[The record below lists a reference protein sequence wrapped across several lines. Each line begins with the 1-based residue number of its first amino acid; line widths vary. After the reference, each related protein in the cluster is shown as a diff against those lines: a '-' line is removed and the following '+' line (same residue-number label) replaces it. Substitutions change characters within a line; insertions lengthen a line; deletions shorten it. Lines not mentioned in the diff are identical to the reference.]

1 MKHLR
6 YLNTFLWQYKWRLG
20 IGVLFV
26 IAQNYFRVLVPP
38 QFRKALDL
46 ASVCLQEYRSLTDL
60 EEKAFTLRYIE
71 LSLLQYAWLVLLFA
85 AIMGLFMFMM
95 RKTIIVVSR
104 LIEYDLRKQI
114 FGHYESLDQSFFK
127 KTPTGDLMSRITE
140 DVSKVRMYLGPG
152 LLYCVNL
159 VTLFVLAISSM
170 YSVNPTLTL
179 YALIP
184 LPILS
189 ISIYYVSSVIN
200 KRSTIIQA
208 QLAKLNTVAQ
218 EVYSGIRVIKSY
230 TKEDNFRRAFANETN
245 EYLANS
251 MSLARVNAFFHPL
264 MLLLVSLSVLLV
276 VVVGGQEVAKG
287 NITHGNI
294 AEFIIYVNMLTW
306 PFTAIGWIV
315 SIVQQAEASQA
326 RIMQFLE
333 ERPAI
338 VSKTDEVF
346 DIKGQVIF
354 DDVSLTYEDSGTKAL
369 TGISFKINKGEKLGI
384 IGRTASGKS
393 TIASLLLRMMDP
405 QKGEIMVDGKNLKYI
420 NLSLL
425 RQRIGYVPQDAFLF
439 SDTISNNIAFGESS
453 LDIDKVKDI
462 SSHAAVHDDIMNF
475 SEGYDTMV
483 GERGVTLSGGQ
494 KQRIALARAL
504 IKQPDIIILDDCLSA
519 VDTTTEQTILGYLSE
534 VLSDKTSIIITHRI
548 YKHLEFD
555 KVIVLEEGEIIESGT
570 PAELISSKG
579 YYYDIL
585 TKQSV
590 DESTTPIE

>member
-1 MKHLR
+1 
-6 YLNTFLWQYKWRLG
+6 
-20 IGVLFV
+20 
-26 IAQNYFRVLVPP
+26 VPP

-46 ASVCLQEYRSLTDL
+46 ASVCLKEYRSLTDL

-71 LSLLQYAWLVLLFA
+71 LCLFEYAWLVLLFA
-85 AIMGLFMFMM
+85 AVMGLFMYMM

-104 LIEYDLRKQI
+104 LIEYDLRKQV
-114 FGHYESLDQSFFK
+114 FGHYESLDQAFFK

-152 LLYCVNL
+152 LLYCINL
-159 VTLFVLAISSM
+159 VTLFILAISSM
-170 YSVNPTLTL
+170 YRVNPTLTL

-200 KRSTIIQA
+200 KRSTVIQA

-230 TKEDNFRRAFANETN
+230 AKEGSFRDAFANETD

-251 MSLARVNAFFHPL
+251 MSLARVNAFFRPL

-315 SIVQQAEASQA
+315 SIVQQAEASQG
-326 RIMQFLE
+326 RIMQFLNE
-333 ERPAI
+333 EAAI
-338 VSKTDEVF
+338 VSTNKEIPQIQGHVEF
-346 DIKGQVIF
+346 DK
-354 DDVSLTYEDSGTKAL
+354 VSLTYEESGTLAL
-369 TGISFKINKGEKLGI
+369 RKVDFTIRKGEKLGI

-405 QKGEIMVDGKNLKYI
+405 QEGEIRIDGNNIKDI
-420 NLSLL
+420 NLSVL

-439 SDTISNNIAFGESS
+439 SDTISNNVAFGEDS

-462 SSHAAVHDDIMNF
+462 TKHAAVHDDIMNF
-475 SEGYDTMV
+475 SEGFNTMV

-519 VDTTTEQTILGYLSE
+519 VDTTTEQTILGYLTE
-534 VLSDKTSIIITHRI
+534 ALSDKTSIIITHRI

-555 KVIVLEEGEIIESGT
+555 KVIVLEEGQIIESGT
-570 PAELISSKG
+570 PQELIDTQG

-585 TKQSV
+585 TKQSI
-590 DESTTPIE
+590 DESQAVM

>member
-1 MKHLR
+1 
-6 YLNTFLWQYKWRLG
+6 
-20 IGVLFV
+20 
-26 IAQNYFRVLVPP
+26 VPP

-46 ASVCLQEYRSLTDL
+46 ASVCLQEYRGLTDL

-71 LSLLQYAWLVLLFA
+71 LSLFQYAWMVLLFA
-85 AIMGLFMFMM
+85 AMMGIFMYMM

-114 FGHYESLDQSFFK
+114 FGHYESLDQAFFN

-152 LLYCVNL
+152 LLYCINL
-159 VTLFVLAISSM
+159 VTLFILAISSM

-230 TKEDNFRRAFANETN
+230 AKEDSFRHAFANETDA
-245 EYLANS
+245 YLANS
-251 MSLARVNAFFHPL
+251 MSLARVNAVFRPL

-315 SIVQQAEASQA
+315 SIVQQAEASQG
-326 RIMQFLE
+326 RIMQFLDE
-333 ERPAI
+333 KATI
-338 VSKTDEVF
+338 VSTNDEIPQIQGHVE
-346 DIKGQVIF
+346 F
-354 DDVSLTYEDSGTKAL
+354 DDVSLTYEASGTQAL
-369 TGISFKINKGEKLGI
+369 RKVNFTIKKGEKLGI

-405 QKGEIMVDGKNLKYI
+405 QEGEILIDGKNIKDI
-420 NLSLL
+420 NLSVL

-439 SDTISNNIAFGESS
+439 SDTISNNVAFGESD
-453 LDIDKVKDI
+453 LDMDKVKDI
-462 SSHAAVHDDIMNF
+462 TKHAAVHDDIMNF
-475 SEGYDTMV
+475 SDGFDTMV

-519 VDTTTEQTILGYLSE
+519 VDTTTEQTILGYLSNA
-534 VLSDKTSIIITHRI
+534 LSDKTSIIITHRI

-570 PAELISSKG
+570 PQELIDAEG
-579 YYYDIL
+579 YYYEIL

-590 DESTTPIE
+590 DESPAVI